1 MKKRERRSGIFM
13 IENKKEI
20 GNAGEERAARFYEE
34 RGFEIVARNF
44 RTKRGEI
51 DIIVAKDDLIV
62 FAEVK
67 TLPGGEADTLAYELN
82 ATKRRKIIESA
93 KFFLE
98 KHRKYSNSI
107 VRFDAV
113 VVDMP
118 GLAPVYLIENAFSE
132 N

>member
-1 MKKRERRSGIFM
+1 MKGTKI
-13 IENKKEI
+13 I
-20 GNAGEERAARFYEE
+20 GDAGEERAARFYCE

-44 RTKRGEI
+44 RSKRGEI
-51 DIIVAKDDLIV
+51 DIIAQKGETLV

-67 TLPGGEADTLAYELN
+67 TLPCGNFETLAHELN
-82 ATKRRKIIESA
+82 STKRRKIIESA
-93 KFFLE
+93 KFFLQN
-98 KHRKYSNSI
+98 HRKYNNNI

-118 GLAPVYLIENAFSE
+118 GVAPVYLIENAFSE